1 MTTRRAGTGLISLA
15 LVGLGLTVIVRT
27 VQAGVG
33 GGLGLML
40 GGLLAAAGALRL
52 YLTIR
57 TGR

>member
-1 MTTRRAGTGLISLA
+1 MTARRTGTALISLA
-15 LVGLGLTVIVRT
+15 LVGLGLAVIVRT

-33 GGLGLML
+33 GGLGLVL

-52 YLTIR
+52 YLTVR